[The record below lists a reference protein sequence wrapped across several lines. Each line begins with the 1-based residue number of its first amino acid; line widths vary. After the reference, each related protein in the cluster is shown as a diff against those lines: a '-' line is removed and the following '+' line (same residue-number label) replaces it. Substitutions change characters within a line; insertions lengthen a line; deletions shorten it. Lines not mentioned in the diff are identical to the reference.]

1 LVEEVVEQREEDD
14 LDELRERLDVVMG
27 ELNKLDD

>member
-1 LVEEVVEQREEDD
+1 MVEEVVEQREEDD